1 MSSPLSHPLVRTFL
15 SSVERRTAALP
26 AVRREELLEDL
37 REEIAA
43 ALADAPARNL
53 AGGFTEGPA
62 EGFAEHP
69 GEHPAEDP
77 ADHPAEDPID
87 RPAEGSETDGGA
99 AVGVGEERV
108 RRVLDWIGTPE
119 EIAADALAEESGSLP
134 PEPENVGGTWLTLG
148 LAVLPVPLCL
158 VPGVGIPL
166 GLVAA
171 LGALV
176 RLWRSAPW
184 VRREKRQATLFV
196 LSPLVTVPVL
206 AAALSLAFDGI
217 SAAAFVTSLLMAL
230 TLPVIGAARLARSAA
245 RLRERA
251 GQGAGR

>member
-26 AVRREELLEDL
+26 AAWREELLEDL

-43 ALADAPARNL
+43 ALADDLGEEA
-53 AGGFTEGPA
+53 AGDA
-62 EGFAEHP
+62 
-69 GEHPAEDP
+69 AED
-77 ADHPAEDPID
+77 AA
-87 RPAEGSETDGGA
+87 GDGDSA
-99 AVGVGEERV
+99 IGEERV
-108 RRVLDWIGTPE
+108 RQVLDWIGTPE
-119 EIAADALAEESGSLP
+119 EIAADALAEESGGIP
-134 PEPENVGGTWLTLG
+134 PEPEDAGATWVTLG

-184 VRREKRQATLFV
+184 ARREKRQATLFV
-196 LSPLVTVPVL
+196 LSPLATVPVL
-206 AAALSLAFDGI
+206 AVALSLAFDGI
-217 SAAAFVTSLLMAL
+217 SAPSFVGSLLIAL
-230 TLPVIGAARLARSAA
+230 TLPVVGAIRLARSAA
-245 RLRERA
+245 QLREQA
-251 GQGAGR
+251 GA

>member
-26 AVRREELLEDL
+26 AAWREELLEDL

-43 ALADAPARNL
+43 ALADD
-53 AGGFTEGPA
+53 
-62 EGFAEHP
+62 
-69 GEHPAEDP
+69 PAED
-77 ADHPAEDPID
+77 AAGDA
-87 RPAEGSETDGGA
+87 AGDGDCAIGDGA
-99 AVGVGEERV
+99 IGDERV
-108 RRVLDWIGTPE
+108 RQVLDWIGTPE
-119 EIAADALAEESGSLP
+119 EIAADALAEESGSIP
-134 PEPENVGGTWLTLG
+134 PEPEDAGATWVTLG

-184 VRREKRQATLFV
+184 ARREKRQATLFV
-196 LSPLVTVPVL
+196 LSPLLTVPVL
-206 AAALSLAFDGI
+206 AVALSLAFDGI
-217 SAAAFVTSLLMAL
+217 SAPAFVASLLIAL
-230 TLPVIGAARLARSAA
+230 TLPVVGAIRLARSAA
-245 RLRERA
+245 RLREQA
-251 GQGAGR
+251 GA

>member
-26 AVRREELLEDL
+26 AAWREELLEDL

-43 ALADAPARNL
+43 ALGDDL
-53 AGGFTEGPA
+53 G
-62 EGFAEHP
+62 
-69 GEHPAEDP
+69 EDP
-77 ADHPAEDPID
+77 A
-87 RPAEGSETDGGA
+87 GDGDSAIGA
-99 AVGVGEERV
+99 ERV
-108 RRVLDWIGTPE
+108 RQVLDWIGTPE
-119 EIAADALAEESGSLP
+119 EIAADALAEESGSIP
-134 PEPENVGGTWLTLG
+134 PEPEDAGATWVTLG

-206 AAALSLAFDGI
+206 AVALSVAFDGI
-217 SAAAFVTSLLMAL
+217 SAASFVASLLIAL
-230 TLPVIGAARLARSAA
+230 TLPVVGAIRLARSAA
-245 RLRERA
+245 RLREQA
-251 GQGAGR
+251 DA

>member
-15 SSVERRTAALP
+15 SSVERQTAALP
-26 AVRREELLEDL
+26 AAWREELLEDL

-43 ALADAPARNL
+43 ALAHAPAEGPADAPAADPVADPV
-53 AGGFTEGPA
+53 AGGGS
-62 EGFAEHP
+62 
-69 GEHPAEDP
+69 
-77 ADHPAEDPID
+77 ADSD
-87 RPAEGSETDGGA
+87 
-99 AVGVGEERV
+99 ERV

-119 EIAADALAEESGSLP
+119 EIAADALAEESGSIP

-166 GLVAA
+166 GLAAA

-184 VRREKRQATLFV
+184 ARREKRQATLFV

-206 AAALSLAFDGI
+206 AVVLSLAFDGI
-217 SAAAFVTSLLMAL
+217 SAPAFVASLLVAL
-230 TLPVIGAARLARSAA
+230 TLPVVGAVRLARSAA
-245 RLRERA
+245 RLRERS
-251 GQGAGR
+251 GQDVSSRSTRTPYGGRTTV

>member
-26 AVRREELLEDL
+26 AAWREELLEDL

-43 ALADAPARNL
+43 ALADDL
-53 AGGFTEGPA
+53 AEEGA
-62 EGFAEHP
+62 G
-69 GEHPAEDP
+69 
-77 ADHPAEDPID
+77 
-87 RPAEGSETDGGA
+87 DGDSAIGD
-99 AVGVGEERV
+99 ERV

-119 EIAADALAEESGSLP
+119 EIAADALAEESGSIP
-134 PEPENVGGTWLTLG
+134 PEPEDPGATWVTLG

-206 AAALSLAFDGI
+206 AVAFSMAFDGI
-217 SAAAFVTSLLMAL
+217 SAPAFVASLLIAL
-230 TLPVIGAARLARSAA
+230 TLPVVGAIRLARSAA

-251 GQGAGR
+251 GA

>member
-26 AVRREELLEDL
+26 AARREELLEDL

-43 ALADAPARNL
+43 ALADAPAQNL

-62 EGFAEHP
+62 G
-69 GEHPAEDP
+69 GPAEDPAEGP
-77 ADHPAEDPID
+77 ADHPAEGP
-87 RPAEGSETDGGA
+87 ETDGGA

-217 SAAAFVTSLLMAL
+217 SAAAFVASLLMAL

>member
-26 AVRREELLEDL
+26 AAWREELLEDL

-43 ALADAPARNL
+43 ALADDL
-53 AGGFTEGPA
+53 
-62 EGFAEHP
+62 
-69 GEHPAEDP
+69 GEDAT
-77 ADHPAEDPID
+77 
-87 RPAEGSETDGGA
+87 GDGGSA
-99 AVGVGEERV
+99 IGDERV
-108 RRVLDWIGTPE
+108 RQVLDWIGTPE
-119 EIAADALAEESGSLP
+119 EIAADALAEESGGIP
-134 PEPENVGGTWLTLG
+134 PEPEDAGATWVTLG

-184 VRREKRQATLFV
+184 ARREKRQATLFV

-206 AAALSLAFDGI
+206 AVALSLAFDGI
-217 SAAAFVTSLLMAL
+217 SAPSFVASLLIAL
-230 TLPVIGAARLARSAA
+230 TLPVAGAIRLARSAA
-245 RLRERA
+245 RLREQA
-251 GQGAGR
+251 GV

>member
-43 ALADAPARNL
+43 ALADDPAQNL

-69 GEHPAEDP
+69 TEHPA
-77 ADHPAEDPID
+77 DHLTD
-87 RPAEGSETDGGA
+87 RPAEGPETDGGA
-99 AVGVGEERV
+99 AVGVGEGRV

-134 PEPENVGGTWLTLG
+134 PEPENAGGTWLTLG

-217 SAAAFVTSLLMAL
+217 SAAAFVASLLMAL

>member
-1 MSSPLSHPLVRTFL
+1 MSSPLSQPLVRTFL
-15 SSVERRTAALP
+15 SSVERLTAALP
-26 AVRREELLEDL
+26 AAWREELLEDL

-43 ALADAPARNL
+43 ALADDLDEDA
-53 AGGFTEGPA
+53 AG
-62 EGFAEHP
+62 
-69 GEHPAEDP
+69 
-77 ADHPAEDPID
+77 
-87 RPAEGSETDGGA
+87 DGDSAIGD
-99 AVGVGEERV
+99 ERV
-108 RRVLDWIGTPE
+108 RQVLDWIGTPE
-119 EIAADALAEESGSLP
+119 EIAADALAEESGSIP
-134 PEPENVGGTWLTLG
+134 PEPEDAGATWVTLG

-206 AAALSLAFDGI
+206 TVALSLALDGI
-217 SAAAFVTSLLMAL
+217 SAPAFVASLLIAL
-230 TLPVIGAARLARSAA
+230 TLPVVGAIRLARSAA

-251 GQGAGR
+251 GGRVTPAGGG

>member
-26 AVRREELLEDL
+26 AAWREELLEDL

-43 ALADAPARNL
+43 ALADDLGEDA
-53 AGGFTEGPA
+53 AG
-62 EGFAEHP
+62 
-69 GEHPAEDP
+69 
-77 ADHPAEDPID
+77 
-87 RPAEGSETDGGA
+87 DGDSAIGD
-99 AVGVGEERV
+99 ERV
-108 RRVLDWIGTPE
+108 RQVLDWIGTPE
-119 EIAADALAEESGSLP
+119 EIAADALAEESGGIP
-134 PEPENVGGTWLTLG
+134 PEPEDAGATWVTLG

-184 VRREKRQATLFV
+184 ARREKRQATLFV

-206 AAALSLAFDGI
+206 AVALSLAFDGI
-217 SAAAFVTSLLMAL
+217 SAPSFVASLLIAL
-230 TLPVIGAARLARSAA
+230 TLPVAGAIRLARSAA
-245 RLRERA
+245 RLREQA
-251 GQGAGR
+251 GV

>member
-26 AVRREELLEDL
+26 AAWREELLEDL

-43 ALADAPARNL
+43 ALADDL
-53 AGGFTEGPA
+53 
-62 EGFAEHP
+62 
-69 GEHPAEDP
+69 AED
-77 ADHPAEDPID
+77 AA
-87 RPAEGSETDGGA
+87 GDGDSAIGD
-99 AVGVGEERV
+99 ERV
-108 RRVLDWIGTPE
+108 RQVLDWIGTPE
-119 EIAADALAEESGSLP
+119 EIAADALAEESGSIP
-134 PEPENVGGTWLTLG
+134 PEPEDAGATWVTLG

-184 VRREKRQATLFV
+184 ARREKRQATLFV
-196 LSPLVTVPVL
+196 LSPLATVPML
-206 AAALSLAFDGI
+206 AVAFSLAFDGI
-217 SAAAFVTSLLMAL
+217 SAPAFVASLLIAL
-230 TLPVIGAARLARSAA
+230 TLPVVGAIRLARSAA
-245 RLRERA
+245 RLREQA
-251 GQGAGR
+251 GA

>member
-15 SSVERRTAALP
+15 ASVERRTAALP
-26 AVRREELLEDL
+26 AVWREELLEDL

-43 ALADAPARNL
+43 ALADDV
-53 AGGFTEGPA
+53 T
-62 EGFAEHP
+62 
-69 GEHPAEDP
+69 EDP
-77 ADHPAEDPID
+77 AADDVTEDP
-87 RPAEGSETDGGA
+87 AVDGGP
-99 AVGVGEERV
+99 VISEERV
-108 RRVLDWIGTPE
+108 RRALDWIGTPE
-119 EIAADALAEESGSLP
+119 EIAADALAEESGSIP
-134 PEPENVGGTWLTLG
+134 PEPENPGGTWLTLG

-171 LGALV
+171 FGALV

-217 SAAAFVTSLLMAL
+217 SAPAFVASLLIAL
-230 TLPVIGAARLARSAA
+230 ALPVVGAIRLARSAA
-245 RLRERA
+245 RLREQA
-251 GQGAGR
+251 PQEAGRPLG

>member
-26 AVRREELLEDL
+26 AAWREELLEDL

-43 ALADAPARNL
+43 ALGDDL
-53 AGGFTEGPA
+53 G
-62 EGFAEHP
+62 
-69 GEHPAEDP
+69 EDP
-77 ADHPAEDPID
+77 A
-87 RPAEGSETDGGA
+87 GDGDSAIGA
-99 AVGVGEERV
+99 ERV
-108 RRVLDWIGTPE
+108 RQVLDWIGTPE
-119 EIAADALAEESGSLP
+119 EIAADALAEESGSIP
-134 PEPENVGGTWLTLG
+134 PEPEDAGATWVTLG

-206 AAALSLAFDGI
+206 AVALSLAFDGI
-217 SAAAFVTSLLMAL
+217 SAASFVASLLMAL
-230 TLPVIGAARLARSAA
+230 TLPVVGAIRLARSAA
-245 RLRERA
+245 RLREQA
-251 GQGAGR
+251 GA

>member
-15 SSVERRTAALP
+15 ASVERRTAALP
-26 AVRREELLEDL
+26 AAWREELLEDL

-43 ALADAPARNL
+43 ALADDR
-53 AGGFTEGPA
+53 T
-62 EGFAEHP
+62 
-69 GEHPAEDP
+69 EDP
-77 ADHPAEDPID
+77 AA
-87 RPAEGSETDGGA
+87 DGGPDGGPA
-99 AVGVGEERV
+99 IGEERV
-108 RRVLDWIGTPE
+108 RRALDWIGTPE
-119 EIAADALAEESGSLP
+119 EIAADALAEESGSIP
-134 PEPENVGGTWLTLG
+134 PEPENPGGTWLTLG

-184 VRREKRQATLFV
+184 ARREKRQATLFV

-217 SAAAFVTSLLMAL
+217 SAPAFVASLLIAL
-230 TLPVIGAARLARSAA
+230 ALPVVGAIRLARSAA
-245 RLRERA
+245 RLREQA
-251 GQGAGR
+251 P

>member
-15 SSVERRTAALP
+15 ASVERRTAALP
-26 AVRREELLEDL
+26 AGWREELLEDL

-43 ALADAPARNL
+43 ALADDRTENPAV
-53 AGGFTEGPA
+53 
-62 EGFAEHP
+62 
-69 GEHPAEDP
+69 D
-77 ADHPAEDPID
+77 
-87 RPAEGSETDGGA
+87 GSA
-99 AVGVGEERV
+99 AISEERV

-119 EIAADALAEESGSLP
+119 EIAADALAEESGSIP
-134 PEPENVGGTWLTLG
+134 PEPENPGGTWLTLG

-158 VPGVGIPL
+158 IPGVGIPL

-171 LGALV
+171 FGALV

-217 SAAAFVTSLLMAL
+217 SARAFVGSLLIAL
-230 TLPVIGAARLARSAA
+230 ALPVVGAVRLARSAA
-245 RLRERA
+245 RLREQA
-251 GQGAGR
+251 P

>member
-15 SSVERRTAALP
+15 SSVERQTAALP
-26 AVRREELLEDL
+26 AAWREELLEDL

-43 ALADAPARNL
+43 ALADDL
-53 AGGFTEGPA
+53 G
-62 EGFAEHP
+62 
-69 GEHPAEDP
+69 EDP
-77 ADHPAEDPID
+77 AGDDLG
-87 RPAEGSETDGGA
+87 EGPVGDDLGEGPVGDGDSAIGA
-99 AVGVGEERV
+99 ERV
-108 RRVLDWIGTPE
+108 RQVLDWIGTPE
-119 EIAADALAEESGSLP
+119 EIAADALAEESGGIP
-134 PEPENVGGTWLTLG
+134 PEPEDAGATWVTLG

-184 VRREKRQATLFV
+184 ARREKRQATLFV

-206 AAALSLAFDGI
+206 AVALSLAFDGI
-217 SAAAFVTSLLMAL
+217 SAPSFVASLLIAL
-230 TLPVIGAARLARSAA
+230 TLPVVGAIRLARSAA
-245 RLRERA
+245 RLREQA
-251 GQGAGR
+251 GA

>member
-15 SSVERRTAALP
+15 SSVERQTAALP
-26 AVRREELLEDL
+26 AAWREELLEDL

-43 ALADAPARNL
+43 ALAHAPAEGPADAPA
-53 AGGFTEGPA
+53 EGPA
-62 EGFAEHP
+62 DAPAADPVAGEG
-69 GEHPAEDP
+69 GS
-77 ADHPAEDPID
+77 ADSD
-87 RPAEGSETDGGA
+87 
-99 AVGVGEERV
+99 ERV

-119 EIAADALAEESGSLP
+119 EIAADALAEESGSIP

-166 GLVAA
+166 GLAAA

-184 VRREKRQATLFV
+184 ARREKRQATLFV

-206 AAALSLAFDGI
+206 AVVLSLAFDGI
-217 SAAAFVTSLLMAL
+217 SAPAFVASLLVAL
-230 TLPVIGAARLARSAA
+230 TLPVVGAVRLARSAA
-245 RLRERA
+245 RLRERS
-251 GQGAGR
+251 GQDVSSRSTRTPYGGRTTV

>member
-26 AVRREELLEDL
+26 AAWREELLEDL

-43 ALADAPARNL
+43 ALADDL
-53 AGGFTEGPA
+53 G
-62 EGFAEHP
+62 
-69 GEHPAEDP
+69 EDP
-77 ADHPAEDPID
+77 A
-87 RPAEGSETDGGA
+87 GDGDSAIGA
-99 AVGVGEERV
+99 ERV
-108 RRVLDWIGTPE
+108 RQVLDWIGTPE
-119 EIAADALAEESGSLP
+119 EIAADALAEESGSIP
-134 PEPENVGGTWLTLG
+134 PEPEDAGATWVTLG

-206 AAALSLAFDGI
+206 AVALSVAFDGI
-217 SAAAFVTSLLMAL
+217 SAASFVASLLIAL
-230 TLPVIGAARLARSAA
+230 TLPVVGAIRLARSAA
-245 RLRERA
+245 RLREQA
-251 GQGAGR
+251 GA

>member
-26 AVRREELLEDL
+26 AAWREELLEDL

-43 ALADAPARNL
+43 ALADDLGEDAAGEPA
-53 AGGFTEGPA
+53 G
-62 EGFAEHP
+62 
-69 GEHPAEDP
+69 
-77 ADHPAEDPID
+77 DHDTI
-87 RPAEGSETDGGA
+87 
-99 AVGVGEERV
+99 GEERV

-119 EIAADALAEESGSLP
+119 EIAADALAEESGSIP
-134 PEPENVGGTWLTLG
+134 PEPENVGATWTTLG
-148 LAVLPVPLCL
+148 IAVLPVPLCL

-184 VRREKRQATLFV
+184 ARHEKRQATLFV

-217 SAAAFVTSLLMAL
+217 TAPAFVASLLIAL
-230 TLPVIGAARLARSAA
+230 TLPVAGAIRLARSAA
-245 RLRERA
+245 RLRERTW
-251 GQGAGR
+251 

>member
-15 SSVERRTAALP
+15 ASVERRTAALP
-26 AVRREELLEDL
+26 AAWREELLEDL

-43 ALADAPARNL
+43 ALADDRTEVPA
-53 AGGFTEGPA
+53 ADGGPDDGPDGGPA
-62 EGFAEHP
+62 
-69 GEHPAEDP
+69 
-77 ADHPAEDPID
+77 I
-87 RPAEGSETDGGA
+87 S
-99 AVGVGEERV
+99 EERV
-108 RRVLDWIGTPE
+108 RRALDWIGTPE
-119 EIAADALAEESGSLP
+119 EIAADALAEESGSIP
-134 PEPENVGGTWLTLG
+134 PEPENPGGTWLTLG

-158 VPGVGIPL
+158 IPGVGIPL

-171 LGALV
+171 FGALV

-184 VRREKRQATLFV
+184 ARREKRQATLFV

-217 SAAAFVTSLLMAL
+217 SAPAFVASLLIAL
-230 TLPVIGAARLARSAA
+230 ALPVVGAARLARSAA

-251 GQGAGR
+251 P

>member
-15 SSVERRTAALP
+15 ASVERRTAALP
-26 AVRREELLEDL
+26 AAWREELLEDL

-43 ALADAPARNL
+43 ALADDRTENPAV
-53 AGGFTEGPA
+53 
-62 EGFAEHP
+62 
-69 GEHPAEDP
+69 D
-77 ADHPAEDPID
+77 
-87 RPAEGSETDGGA
+87 GSA
-99 AVGVGEERV
+99 AISEERV

-119 EIAADALAEESGSLP
+119 EIAADALAEESGSIP
-134 PEPENVGGTWLTLG
+134 PEPENPGGTWLTLG

-158 VPGVGIPL
+158 IPGVGIPL

-171 LGALV
+171 FGALV

-217 SAAAFVTSLLMAL
+217 SAPAFVGSLLIAL
-230 TLPVIGAARLARSAA
+230 ALPVVGAVRLARSAA
-245 RLRERA
+245 RLREQA
-251 GQGAGR
+251 P

>member
-15 SSVERRTAALP
+15 ASVERRTAALP
-26 AVRREELLEDL
+26 AVWREELLEDL

-43 ALADAPARNL
+43 ALADDV
-53 AGGFTEGPA
+53 T
-62 EGFAEHP
+62 
-69 GEHPAEDP
+69 EDP
-77 ADHPAEDPID
+77 AV
-87 RPAEGSETDGGA
+87 DGGP
-99 AVGVGEERV
+99 VISEERV
-108 RRVLDWIGTPE
+108 RRALDWIGTPE
-119 EIAADALAEESGSLP
+119 EIAADALAEESGSIP
-134 PEPENVGGTWLTLG
+134 PEPENPGGTWLTLG

-171 LGALV
+171 FGALV

-217 SAAAFVTSLLMAL
+217 SAPAFVASLLIAL
-230 TLPVIGAARLARSAA
+230 ALPVVGAIRLARSAA
-245 RLRERA
+245 RLREQA
-251 GQGAGR
+251 PQEAGRPLG

>member
-15 SSVERRTAALP
+15 ASVERRTAALP
-26 AVRREELLEDL
+26 AGWREELLEDL

-43 ALADAPARNL
+43 ALADDRTENPAV
-53 AGGFTEGPA
+53 
-62 EGFAEHP
+62 
-69 GEHPAEDP
+69 D
-77 ADHPAEDPID
+77 
-87 RPAEGSETDGGA
+87 GSA
-99 AVGVGEERV
+99 AISEERV

-119 EIAADALAEESGSLP
+119 EIAADALAEESGSIP
-134 PEPENVGGTWLTLG
+134 PEPENPGGTWLTLG

-158 VPGVGIPL
+158 IPGVGIPL

-171 LGALV
+171 FGALV

-217 SAAAFVTSLLMAL
+217 SAPAFVGSLLIAL
-230 TLPVIGAARLARSAA
+230 ALPVVGAVRLARSAA
-245 RLRERA
+245 RLREQA
-251 GQGAGR
+251 P

>member
-15 SSVERRTAALP
+15 SSVERQTAALP
-26 AVRREELLEDL
+26 AAWREELLEDL

-43 ALADAPARNL
+43 ALADDL
-53 AGGFTEGPA
+53 G
-62 EGFAEHP
+62 
-69 GEHPAEDP
+69 EDP
-77 ADHPAEDPID
+77 A
-87 RPAEGSETDGGA
+87 GDGDSAIGA
-99 AVGVGEERV
+99 ERV
-108 RRVLDWIGTPE
+108 RQVLDWIGTPE
-119 EIAADALAEESGSLP
+119 EIAADALAEESGSIP
-134 PEPENVGGTWLTLG
+134 PEPEDAGATWVTLG

-184 VRREKRQATLFV
+184 ARREKRQATLFV

-206 AAALSLAFDGI
+206 AVALSLAFDGI
-217 SAAAFVTSLLMAL
+217 SAASFVASLLIAL
-230 TLPVIGAARLARSAA
+230 TLPVVGAIRLARSAA
-245 RLRERA
+245 RLREQA
-251 GQGAGR
+251 GA

>member
-26 AVRREELLEDL
+26 AAWREELLEDL

-43 ALADAPARNL
+43 ALADDL
-53 AGGFTEGPA
+53 AEA
-62 EGFAEHP
+62 DDL
-69 GEHPAEDP
+69 GE
-77 ADHPAEDPID
+77 
-87 RPAEGSETDGGA
+87 GA
-99 AVGVGEERV
+99 AGDGDSTIGDERV
-108 RRVLDWIGTPE
+108 RQVLDWIGTPE
-119 EIAADALAEESGSLP
+119 EIAADALAEESGSIP
-134 PEPENVGGTWLTLG
+134 PEPEDPGATWVTLG

-184 VRREKRQATLFV
+184 ARREKRQATLFV

-206 AAALSLAFDGI
+206 AVALSVAFDGI
-217 SAAAFVTSLLMAL
+217 SAPAFVASLLMAL
-230 TLPVIGAARLARSAA
+230 TLPVAGAIRLARSAA

-251 GQGAGR
+251 GT

>member
-15 SSVERRTAALP
+15 ASVERRTAALP
-26 AVRREELLEDL
+26 AGWREELLEDL

-43 ALADAPARNL
+43 ALADDRTENPA
-53 AGGFTEGPA
+53 
-62 EGFAEHP
+62 
-69 GEHPAEDP
+69 
-77 ADHPAEDPID
+77 AD
-87 RPAEGSETDGGA
+87 GSA
-99 AVGVGEERV
+99 AISEERV

-119 EIAADALAEESGSLP
+119 EIAADALAEESGSIP
-134 PEPENVGGTWLTLG
+134 PEPENPGGTWLTLG

-158 VPGVGIPL
+158 IPGVGIPL

-171 LGALV
+171 FGALV

-217 SAAAFVTSLLMAL
+217 SAPAFVGSLLIAL
-230 TLPVIGAARLARSAA
+230 ALPVVGAVRLARSAA
-245 RLRERA
+245 RLREQA
-251 GQGAGR
+251 P

>member
-26 AVRREELLEDL
+26 AAWREELLEDL

-43 ALADAPARNL
+43 ALADDL
-53 AGGFTEGPA
+53 G
-62 EGFAEHP
+62 
-69 GEHPAEDP
+69 EDP
-77 ADHPAEDPID
+77 A
-87 RPAEGSETDGGA
+87 GDGDSAIGA
-99 AVGVGEERV
+99 ERV
-108 RRVLDWIGTPE
+108 RQVLDWIGTPE
-119 EIAADALAEESGSLP
+119 EIAADALAEESGSIP
-134 PEPENVGGTWLTLG
+134 PEPEDAGATWVTLG

-206 AAALSLAFDGI
+206 AVALSLAFDGI
-217 SAAAFVTSLLMAL
+217 SAASFVASLLIAL
-230 TLPVIGAARLARSAA
+230 TLPVVGAIRLARSAA
-245 RLRERA
+245 RLREQA
-251 GQGAGR
+251 GA

>member
-15 SSVERRTAALP
+15 SSVERQTAALP
-26 AVRREELLEDL
+26 AAWREELLEDL

-43 ALADAPARNL
+43 ALADDL
-53 AGGFTEGPA
+53 G
-62 EGFAEHP
+62 
-69 GEHPAEDP
+69 EDP
-77 ADHPAEDPID
+77 A
-87 RPAEGSETDGGA
+87 GDGDSAIGA
-99 AVGVGEERV
+99 ERV
-108 RRVLDWIGTPE
+108 RQVLDWIGTPE

-134 PEPENVGGTWLTLG
+134 PEPEDAGATWVTLG

-184 VRREKRQATLFV
+184 ARREKRQATLFV

-206 AAALSLAFDGI
+206 AVALSLAFDGI
-217 SAAAFVTSLLMAL
+217 SAPSFVASLLIAL
-230 TLPVIGAARLARSAA
+230 TLPVVGAIRLARSAA
-245 RLRERA
+245 RLREQA
-251 GQGAGR
+251 GA

>member
-43 ALADAPARNL
+43 ALADDPAQNL
-53 AGGFTEGPA
+53 AGGFTGGPA

-69 GEHPAEDP
+69 
-77 ADHPAEDPID
+77 ADHLTD
-87 RPAEGSETDGGA
+87 RPAEGPGTDGGA
-99 AVGVGEERV
+99 AVGVGEGRV

-158 VPGVGIPL
+158 IPGVGIPL

-217 SAAAFVTSLLMAL
+217 SAAAFVASLLTAL

>member
-26 AVRREELLEDL
+26 AAWREELLEDL

-43 ALADAPARNL
+43 ALADDL
-53 AGGFTEGPA
+53 G
-62 EGFAEHP
+62 
-69 GEHPAEDP
+69 EDP
-77 ADHPAEDPID
+77 A
-87 RPAEGSETDGGA
+87 GDGDSAIGA
-99 AVGVGEERV
+99 ERV
-108 RRVLDWIGTPE
+108 RQVLDWIGTPE
-119 EIAADALAEESGSLP
+119 EIAADALAEESGSIP
-134 PEPENVGGTWLTLG
+134 PEPEDAGATWVTLG

-158 VPGVGIPL
+158 IPGVGIPL

-206 AAALSLAFDGI
+206 AVALSLAFDGI
-217 SAAAFVTSLLMAL
+217 SAASFVASLLIAL
-230 TLPVIGAARLARSAA
+230 TLPVVGAVRLARSAA
-245 RLRERA
+245 RLREQA
-251 GQGAGR
+251 GA